1 MPLNRYSRRHKRTFG
16 REKPE
21 PEVYL
26 EEHRVPPKPD
36 AYYTQEKGQ
45 CRFCGDIIRNEMG
58 ERNNRRNWHPECI
71 DEYTYIYHPAETR
84 KRIWKRDKGYC
95 AGCGDVFPRKSRH
108 KDLKWHVDH
117 IKPLWE
123 QKGKRFEEID
133 LDYWREDNL
142 QTLCTE
148 CHTKKTSREAT
159 ERAKLRK
166 EENSS

>member
-1 MPLNRYSRRHKRTFG
+1 MCIYEYSYIF
-16 REKPE
+16 
-21 PEVYL
+21 
-26 EEHRVPPKPD
+26 HR
-36 AYYTQEKGQ
+36 
-45 CRFCGDIIRNEMG
+45 
-58 ERNNRRNWHPECI
+58 
-71 DEYTYIYHPAETR
+71 AETR

-108 KDLKWHVDH
+108 HDLKWHVDH

-148 CHTKKTSREAT
+148 CHTKKTSAEAT
-159 ERAKLRK
+159 ERAELNKK
-166 EENSS
+166 KK